1 MPENITQI
9 PAARVTI
16 AEEPTPYPSRPWYR
30 YFYNL
35 FAILGSGSLR
45 SGAFHD
51 ETTQAAAVINTPYAM
66 TFNKTDLSQG
76 VYIGTPTSR
85 IYVDRPGSYN
95 FQFSAQFVS
104 TNASTKTVYVW
115 ADINGTT
122 VPQSAGKITMKG
134 AAESYL
140 AAWNYVLRLNT
151 GDYFR
156 LMWATDDTTVSLQTS
171 AATAFSPA
179 IPSVIL
185 TVAAN
190 IGE

>member
-45 SGAFHD
+45 NGAFHS
-51 ETTQAAAVINTPYAM
+51 EQTQTAAAINTGYAM
-66 TFNKTDLSQG
+66 TFNKTDLTQG
-76 VYIGTPTSR
+76 VYIGTPNSR
-85 IYVDRPGSYN
+85 VYVDRPGEYN

-104 TNASTKTVYVW
+104 SNASTKIVYIW
-115 ADINGTT
+115 ADINGTA

-134 AAESYL
+134 ADEAYL

-156 LMWATDDTTVSLQTS
+156 LMWATNDTTVSLEAS

-179 IPSVIL
+179 VPSVIL
-185 TVAAN
+185 TAAAN

>member
-1 MPENITQI
+1 MPENVTQI
-9 PAARVTI
+9 PAARVAI
-16 AEEPTPYPSRPWYR
+16 AEAPIPYPARSWYR

-45 SGAFHD
+45 NGAFHD
-51 ETTQAAAVINTPYAM
+51 ETTQTAAAINTAYAM

-85 IYVDRPGSYN
+85 VYVDRPGSYN

-104 TNASTKTVYVW
+104 SNASTKTIYVW
-115 ADINGTT
+115 ADINGTA
-122 VPQSAGKITMKG
+122 VPQSATKLTMKG
-134 AAESYL
+134 SGEAYL
-140 AAWNYVLRLNT
+140 AAWNFVLRLNT

-156 LMWATDDTTVSLQTS
+156 LMWATTDTTVSIEAS

-179 IPSVIL
+179 VPSVIL

>member
-1 MPENITQI
+1 MPENVTQI
-9 PAARVTI
+9 PAARVVI
-16 AEEPTPYPSRPWYR
+16 AEAPIPYPARSWYR
-30 YFYNL
+30 FFYNL

-45 SGAFHD
+45 NGAFHD
-51 ETTQAAAVINTPYAM
+51 ETTQTAAAINTAYAM

-76 VYIGTPTSR
+76 VYIGVPTSR
-85 IYVDRPGSYN
+85 VYVDRPGEYN

-104 TNASTKTVYVW
+104 TNASTKLVYVW
-115 ADINGTT
+115 ADINGVS

-134 AAESYL
+134 AGEAYL

-151 GDYFR
+151 GDYFQ
-156 LMWATDDTTVSLQTS
+156 LMWATNDTTVSIEAS

-179 IPSVIL
+179 VPSVIL

>member
-9 PAARVTI
+9 PAARVPI
-16 AEEPTPYPSRPWYR
+16 AEEPTPYPTRPWYR

-45 SGAFHD
+45 NGAFHS
-51 ETTQAAAVINTPYAM
+51 EQTQTAAAINTGYAM
-66 TFNKTDLSQG
+66 TFNKTDLTQG

-85 IYVDRPGSYN
+85 VYVDRPGTYN
-95 FQFSAQFVS
+95 FQFSAQLSS
-104 TNASTKTVYVW
+104 TSGSTKTIYIW
-115 ADINGTT
+115 ADINGTA
-122 VPQSAGKITMKG
+122 VPQSATKITMRG
-134 AAESYL
+134 SAESYL
-140 AAWNYVLRLNT
+140 AAWNFVLRMNT
-151 GDYFR
+151 GGYFR
-156 LMWATDDTTVSLQTS
+156 LMWATTDTNVSILAE

>member
-1 MPENITQI
+1 MPENVTQI
-9 PAARVTI
+9 PAARVVI
-16 AEEPTPYPSRPWYR
+16 SEAPIPYPARSWYR
-30 YFYNL
+30 FFYNL
-35 FAILGSGSLR
+35 FAVLGSGSLR
-45 SGAFHD
+45 NGAFHD
-51 ETTQAAAVINTPYAM
+51 ETTQAAAAINTPYAM

-85 IYVDRPGSYN
+85 VYVDRPGSYN

-104 TNASTKTVYVW
+104 SNASTKMIYVW
-115 ADINGTT
+115 ADVNGTA
-122 VPQSAGKITMKG
+122 VPQSATKITMKG
-134 AAESYL
+134 AGEAYV
-140 AAWNYVLRLNT
+140 AAWNFVLRLNT

-156 LMWATDDTTVSLQTS
+156 LMWATNDTTVSIEAS

-179 IPSVIL
+179 VPSVIL

>member
-9 PAARVTI
+9 PAARVPI

-45 SGAFHD
+45 NGAFHS
-51 ETTQAAAVINTPYAM
+51 EQTQTAAAINTGYAM
-66 TFNKTDLSQG
+66 TFDKTDLTQG

-104 TNASTKTVYVW
+104 SNASTKTIYVW
-115 ADINGTT
+115 ADINGTA
-122 VPQSAGKITMKG
+122 VPQSATKITMKG
-134 AAESYL
+134 SGESYL
-140 AAWNYVLRLNT
+140 AAWNFVLRMNT
-151 GDYFR
+151 GGYFR
-156 LMWATDDTTVSLQTS
+156 LMWATDDTTVSIQAS

>member
-9 PAARVTI
+9 PAARVPI
-16 AEEPTPYPSRPWYR
+16 AEGAEMYPSRPWFR
-30 YFYNL
+30 YLYNL

-45 SGAFHD
+45 NGAFHD
-51 ETTQAAAVINTPYAM
+51 ETTQTAAAINTGYGM
-66 TFNKTDLSQG
+66 TFNKTDYGQG
-76 VYIGTPTSR
+76 VYLGTPTSR
-85 IYVDRPGSYN
+85 VYVDRPGLYN

-104 TNASTKTVYVW
+104 TNASAKNVYIW
-115 ADINGTT
+115 AEINGTA

-134 AAESYL
+134 ASEAYL
-140 AAWNYVLRLNT
+140 AAWNYFLRMDT

-156 LMWATDDTTVSLQTS
+156 LMWATTDTTVSIQAS

-185 TVAAN
+185 TVNSN

>member
-1 MPENITQI
+1 VPENVTQI
-9 PAARVTI
+9 PAARVVI
-16 AEEPTPYPSRPWYR
+16 AEAPIPYPARSWYR
-30 YFYNL
+30 FFYNL

-45 SGAFHD
+45 NGAFHD
-51 ETTQAAAVINTPYAM
+51 ETTQTAAAINTGYAM

-85 IYVDRPGSYN
+85 VYVDRPGAYN

-104 TNASTKTVYVW
+104 TNASAKTVYIW
-115 ADINGTT
+115 ADINGAA
-122 VPQSAGKITMKG
+122 VPQSTTKVTMKG
-134 AAESYL
+134 SGEAYV
-140 AAWNYVLRLNT
+140 AAWNFILRMNT

-156 LMWATDDTTVSLQTS
+156 LMWATSDTNVSILAE
-171 AATAFSPA
+171 AASAFSPA
-179 IPSVIL
+179 VPSVIL

>member
-16 AEEPTPYPSRPWYR
+16 AEEPTPYPTRSWYR
-30 YFYNL
+30 FFYNL
-35 FAILGSGSLR
+35 FAILGGGSLR
-45 SGAFHD
+45 NGAFHD
-51 ETTQAAAVINTPYAM
+51 ETTQTAAAINTAYAV
-66 TFNKTDLSQG
+66 TFNKTDYSQG
-76 VYIGTPTSR
+76 VYLGAPTSR
-85 IYVDRPGSYN
+85 VYVDRPGLYN

-104 TNASTKTVYVW
+104 TSASAKTVYVW
-115 ADINGTT
+115 ADVNDAS
-122 VPQSAGKITMKG
+122 VAQSATKITMQGSSG
-134 AAESYL
+134 AYV
-140 AAWNYVLRLNT
+140 AAWNFFLRLNR

-156 LMWATDDTTVSLQTS
+156 LMWATDDTTVSIQAS

-179 IPSVIL
+179 VPSVIL

>member
-16 AEEPTPYPSRPWYR
+16 AETPTPYPSRSWYR

-45 SGAFHD
+45 NGAFHS
-51 ETTQAAAVINTPYAM
+51 EQTQTAAAINTGYAM
-66 TFNKTDLSQG
+66 TFNETDLSQG
-76 VYIGTPTSR
+76 VYIGTPNSR
-85 IYVDRPGSYN
+85 VYVDRPGAYN
-95 FQFSAQFVS
+95 FQFSAQFHS
-104 TNASTKTVYVW
+104 TNASSKDIYVW
-115 ADINGTT
+115 ADINGAA
-122 VPQSAGKITMKG
+122 VPQSATKLTMKG
-134 AAESYL
+134 SGESYL
-140 AAWNYVLRLNT
+140 AAWNFVLRMNT

-156 LMWATDDTTVSLQTS
+156 LMWATTNTNVSILAE

-185 TVAAN
+185 TASAN

>member
-1 MPENITQI
+1 MPENVTQI
-9 PAARVTI
+9 PAARVVI
-16 AEEPTPYPSRPWYR
+16 SEAPIPYPARSWYR
-30 YFYNL
+30 FFYNL

-45 SGAFHD
+45 NGAFHD
-51 ETTQAAAVINTPYAM
+51 ETTQTAAAINTAYAM

-85 IYVDRPGSYN
+85 VYVDRPGAYN

-104 TNASTKTVYVW
+104 SNASTKTIYVW
-115 ADINGTT
+115 ADVNGAA
-122 VPQSAGKITMKG
+122 VPQSTTKITMKG
-134 AAESYL
+134 SGEAYV
-140 AAWNYVLRLNT
+140 AAWNFVLRLNT

-156 LMWATDDTTVSLQTS
+156 LMWATNDTTVSIEAS

-179 IPSVIL
+179 VPSVIL